1 VIEID
6 KSDVMQQAVLSEKK
20 HGKRIG
26 VVPTMGYLHR
36 GHEELLRTA
45 RSENDV
51 VVLTVFV
58 NPVQFG
64 PNEDFE
70 RYPRDIQRDRQIAGC
85 EGVDYIFIP
94 PVDEIYPE
102 GYSTYVDVE
111 NLTES
116 LEGESR
122 PGHFRGVTTVVMKL
136 FLITRPDNA
145 YFGRKDAQQL
155 IVIKKMVR
163 DLNMSVTIRD
173 IPTVRESDGLAL
185 SSRNDYLSPEERK
198 DATVLYRSL
207 QDVHARIQQGER
219 TRDSLVERMRNT
231 INAVGSA
238 SIDYVEIV
246 DPETFRRVEYLENG
260 REYCIA
266 LAVKIGRT
274 RLIDNVFVNI
284 E

>member
-246 DPETFRRVEYLENG
+246 DPETFRRVEYLEND

-266 LAVKIGRT
+266 LAVRIGRT

>member
-36 GHEELLRTA
+36 GHEELIRAA

-58 NPVQFG
+58 NPAQFG

-70 RYPRDIQRDRQIAGC
+70 RYPRDIQRDRQIAGR
-85 EGVDYIFIP
+85 EGVDYVFVP

-102 GYSTYVDVE
+102 GYSTFVDVE
-111 NLTES
+111 NLTAS
-116 LEGESR
+116 LEGELR

-136 FLITRPDNA
+136 FQITRPDNA

-155 IVIKKMVR
+155 MVIKKMVR
-163 DLNMSVTIRD
+163 DLNLSVAIRD

-185 SSRNDYLSPEERK
+185 SSRNQYLSPEERK

-207 QDVHARIQQGER
+207 QDAHARILRGER

-231 INAVGSA
+231 IDAVGSA

>member
-185 SSRNDYLSPEERK
+185 SSRNQYLSPEERK

-246 DPETFRRVEYLENG
+246 DPETFRRVEYLEND

-266 LAVKIGRT
+266 LAVRIGRT